1 MQQKNFKDANVK
13 KKCRI
18 FRRKLSCRISPI
30 HEIQSQLLVQWSL
43 LYLWEEL
50 YIVLSGC
57 SIWCSVSGLIAC
69 LLGPLCSVCLYWGGY
84 CLGYWHHYQRLVLYP
99 YFGYTY
105 TCGIIML
112 EKLLNHEL
120 KAIINRQLYFWL
132 LLSWL
137 KTAEKPLSSSSR
149 E

>member
-18 FRRKLSCRISPI
+18 SRRKLSCRISPI
-30 HEIQSQLLVQWSL
+30 HEIQSQLFVQWSL
-43 LYLWEEL
+43 LYLREEL

-57 SIWCSVSGLIAC
+57 SIWCSVSGLIVC

-84 CLGYWHHYQRLVLYP
+84 CLGCFTSLLWVFIHLWN
-99 YFGYTY
+99 
-105 TCGIIML
+105 ML
-112 EKLLNHEL
+112 EKFLTHEL
-120 KAIINRQLYFWL
+120 MAIIHRQLYFWL

-137 KTAEKPLSSSSR
+137 KTAEKSLTFNSTR